1 MTRVLSTASAPDESL
16 TRFEVRDGIRRIG
29 CTVSDEALEAV
40 SGLVIPSTTGS
51 RRKSFDRFRM
61 LINAAATLKLARLPP
76 GFVGLLALSG
86 EDLRRV
92 PHQVDLPVFG
102 SAGRAA

>member
-1 MTRVLSTASAPDESL
+1 M
-16 TRFEVRDGIRRIG
+16 
-29 CTVSDEALEAV
+29 
-40 SGLVIPSTTGS
+40 SGLVIPSTTAS

-76 GFVGLLALSG
+76 GFVGLLAFWG
-86 EDLRRV
+86 EDLRSV
-92 PHQVDLPVFG
+92 PRQVDLLVFG